1 VATTETTSKPLRADA
16 RRNRLLVLDAAR
28 ECFARDGI
36 AAQMDDIAA
45 RAGVGVG
52 TVYRHFETKEALT
65 QALAADYFA
74 GEAALAKA
82 ALEED
87 DPWEAF
93 CFFIRNGAELL
104 AESRAL
110 SQISADRPE
119 VMRDAAVAAEVEF
132 GFFGTIETIITRAKD
147 AGALREDFE
156 LEDIPAIMC
165 SLGALQIS
173 RGAYANWRRVLE
185 IVLDGLRAP
194 AGHPLPPVM
203 IALPRADSAV

>member
-1 VATTETTSKPLRADA
+1 VATTEPTSKPLRADA

-28 ECFARDGI
+28 ECFAREGI

-82 ALEED
+82 ALERD

-119 VMRDAAVAAEVEF
+119 VMRDAAAAADVEL
-132 GFFGTIETIITRAKD
+132 GFFGTIEIIITRAKD
-147 AGALREDFE
+147 AGTLREDFQ

-203 IALPRADSAV
+203 IALQRSDSAV